1 MTILRD
7 STNAKHREVESLPL
21 IQCLMKGE
29 ATIPI
34 YVSYLFE
41 LKEIYRVLENLA
53 IKFDLL
59 KDLDGIERYNKI
71 EEDLNELD
79 SNYKREITN
88 SAKKYINHLEE
99 LSTKNPNLLFAHVY
113 VRHMGDLYGGKLMAR
128 LVPGS
133 GKCYQFEDRPKIIKV
148 FNERL
153 TIDLADEANLAFDY
167 FIDIFKE
174 LWEIKPLTK

>member
-71 EEDLNELD
+71 KED
-79 SNYKREITN
+79 
-88 SAKKYINHLEE
+88 
-99 LSTKNPNLLFAHVY
+99 
-113 VRHMGDLYGGKLMAR
+113 
-128 LVPGS
+128 
-133 GKCYQFEDRPKIIKV
+133 
-148 FNERL
+148 
-153 TIDLADEANLAFDY
+153 
-167 FIDIFKE
+167 
-174 LWEIKPLTK
+174 